1 MQSPPGL
8 PTFDTGL
15 PLAEVHDRFEF
26 DLRRAEGVHRVELPM
41 LAVWQGG
48 VPAESARGVGA
59 GRPRL
64 AVARPGQHNPPMIQ
78 ITPRIR
84 IDPLELEERFIR
96 SPGPGGQ
103 NVNKVETA
111 VQLRFDVAGSPSL
124 PEDVRRRLIR
134 LGGRRVDNSG
144 VLMIEAHRFRTRERN
159 REDARERLIELI
171 RRAAHKPKPRV
182 ATKPTRASKER
193 RLETKRATSA
203 TKQLRGRH
211 QADD

>member
-1 MQSPPGL
+1 
-8 PTFDTGL
+8 
-15 PLAEVHDRFEF
+15 
-26 DLRRAEGVHRVELPM
+26 
-41 LAVWQGG
+41 
-48 VPAESARGVGA
+48 
-59 GRPRL
+59 
-64 AVARPGQHNPPMIQ
+64 MIQ

-134 LGGRRVDNSG
+134 LGGRRVDNHG

-159 REDARERLIELI
+159 REDARERLVELI
-171 RRAAHKPKPRV
+171 RLAAHKPKPRV